1 MTAVER
7 ARREALPLTVNG
19 ERRTV
24 APGSTIADLLRDL
37 DLDARQVVVEH
48 NREILHDRAHHA
60 ARTLAADDVV
70 ELVHFVGGG

>member
-1 MTAVER
+1 MTVVER
-7 ARREALPLTVNG
+7 ARLEALPLIVNG

-48 NREILHDRAHHA
+48 NREILRDRTHHA
-60 ARTLAADDVV
+60 AHTLAAGDVV

>member
-7 ARREALPLTVNG
+7 ARLEALPLTVNG

-48 NREILHDRAHHA
+48 NREILRGRAHHA
-60 ARTLAADDVV
+60 AHALAAGDVV